1 MKIVKDEPERRRN
14 FIDRE
19 LCQLRYSY
27 FESLSDYKKILS
39 QRNSYLKERNIDD
52 ALLEIWDEKLAEEGS
67 KIIRHRKKFTDR
79 LSVIS
84 SGIHEKITNGKEI
97 SRIEYQPSV
106 SYYEDEEEQKK
117 VFLSELLASRDRDKE
132 HGNTFKGPHK
142 DDIDIKIAGKSTRR
156 YGSQGQQRTAALS
169 MKLAEIELIKEDKD
183 DYPVLLLDDVFSELD
198 IERQKYLIDHLSK
211 MQVFITSAELS
222 EKMKGFFPESRKIE
236 VKNGS
241 ISIL

>member
-1 MKIVKDEPERRRN
+1 
-14 FIDRE
+14 
-19 LCQLRYSY
+19 
-27 FESLSDYKKILS
+27 
-39 QRNSYLKERNIDD
+39 
-52 ALLEIWDEKLAEEGS
+52 
-67 KIIRHRKKFTDR
+67 
-79 LSVIS
+79 
-84 SGIHEKITNGKEI
+84 
-97 SRIEYQPSV
+97 
-106 SYYEDEEEQKK
+106 
-117 VFLSELLASRDRDKE
+117 
-132 HGNTFKGPHK
+132 
-142 DDIDIKIAGKSTRR
+142 
-156 YGSQGQQRTAALS
+156 